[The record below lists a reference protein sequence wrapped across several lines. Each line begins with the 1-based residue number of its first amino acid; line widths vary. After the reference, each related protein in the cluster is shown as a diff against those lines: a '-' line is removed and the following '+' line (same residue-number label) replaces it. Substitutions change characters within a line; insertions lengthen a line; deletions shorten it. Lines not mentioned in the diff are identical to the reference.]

1 MEPFCSTEKV
11 VVTFGLLPRTS
22 SRFNQSKQS
31 SNNEKEFWERTMP
44 KLSIRD
50 LDLAGKRVFIR
61 VDFNVPLEDG
71 KVADDTRITSAIPT
85 IQFAVDKGARVILA
99 SHLGRPK
106 GQKNPKYSLKP
117 VADHLAHVLGGN
129 VAFAADCIGEEA
141 AKVVNALKDGEIA
154 LLENLRF
161 YAEEEAND
169 PKFAEQLA
177 ALCDVYV
184 NDAFG
189 TAHRAHASTEG
200 ITKFVSQAAAGF
212 LMEKELRYLIEA
224 LSSPQRPF
232 VVILGGAKVSDK
244 ILVIENLLKSADAV
258 LIGGAMAYTFL
269 KAQGLEIGKSLVE
282 DDKLELARQL
292 ETQAKERGVNLQLP
306 VDHVVAN
313 SPNDASSAKNVGVDA
328 TPAAMMG
335 LDIGEATQAAYAGII
350 ASAKTVIWNGP
361 MGMFEKP
368 PFDQGTRA
376 VANAVAEA
384 SETNGATSI
393 IGGGDSVAAI
403 HESGLAGKI
412 THISTGGGATLELL
426 AGDTLPGV
434 AALTEK

>member
-1 MEPFCSTEKV
+1 MS
-11 VVTFGLLPRTS
+11 
-22 SRFNQSKQS
+22 
-31 SNNEKEFWERTMP
+31 

-71 KVADDTRITSAIPT
+71 KVADDTRITAAVPT
-85 IQFAVDKGARVILA
+85 IQFAIDKGARVILA

-106 GQKNPKYSLKP
+106 GQRNMKYSLKP
-117 VADHLAHVLGGN
+117 VAEHLSKLIGQP
-129 VAFAADCIGEEA
+129 VAFADDCVGEEA
-141 AKVVNALKDGEIA
+141 AKVVNAMKDGDIA

-161 YAEEEAND
+161 HPEEEAND

-177 ALCDVYV
+177 SLCDVYV

-189 TAHRAHASTEG
+189 SAHRAHASTEG
-200 ITKFVSQAAAGF
+200 ITKFVKQSAAGF
-212 LMEKELRYLIEA
+212 LMERELRYLIEA
-224 LSSPQRPF
+224 LSKPRRPF

-244 ILVIENLLKSADAV
+244 IQVIENLLKSADAV

-269 KAQGLEIGKSLVE
+269 KARGLETGKSLVE
-282 DDKLELARQL
+282 PDKTELAARL
-292 ETQAKERGVNLQLP
+292 EAEAKERGVNLQLP
-306 VDHVVAN
+306 VDHVVAAGPDDGAN
-313 SPNDASSAKNVGVDA
+313 AKNVSVEA
-328 TPAAMMG
+328 TPADKMG
-335 LDIGEATQAAYAGII
+335 LDIGEATRKAYGEII
-350 ASAKTVIWNGP
+350 ASAQTIIWNGP

-368 PFDQGTRA
+368 PFDRGTRA
-376 VANAVAEA
+376 VAQAVVEA
-384 SETNGATSI
+384 SEKSDATSI

-403 HESGLAGKI
+403 QETGLADKI

-434 AALTEK
+434 AALSEK

>member
-1 MEPFCSTEKV
+1 M
-11 VVTFGLLPRTS
+11 
-22 SRFNQSKQS
+22 
-31 SNNEKEFWERTMP
+31 
-44 KLSIRD
+44 
-50 LDLAGKRVFIR
+50 
-61 VDFNVPLEDG
+61 
-71 KVADDTRITSAIPT
+71 
-85 IQFAVDKGARVILA
+85 
-99 SHLGRPK
+99 
-106 GQKNPKYSLKP
+106 
-117 VADHLAHVLGGN
+117 
-129 VAFAADCIGEEA
+129 
-141 AKVVNALKDGEIA
+141 KDGEIA

-177 ALCDVYV
+177 SLCDVYV

-224 LSSPQRPF
+224 LNSPRRPF

-244 ILVIENLLKSADAV
+244 IQVIENLLNSADAV

-269 KAQGLEIGKSLVE
+269 KARGLEIGKSLVE
-282 DDKLELARQL
+282 DDKTELANQL
-292 ETQAKERGVNLQLP
+292 VIKAKERGVKLELP
-306 VDHVVAN
+306 TDHVIAY
-313 SPNDASSAKNVGVDA
+313 SPNDGASAKTVSVDE
-328 TPAAMMG
+328 TPAGMMG
-335 LDIGEATQAAYAGII
+335 LDIGAATQKAYAGII
-350 ASAKTVIWNGP
+350 ASAQTIIWNGP
-361 MGMFEKP
+361 MGMFEKV

-376 VANAVAEA
+376 VAKAVAEA
-384 SETNGATSI
+384 SEKNDAASI
-393 IGGGDSVAAI
+393 IGGGDSVSAI
-403 HESGLAGKI
+403 HESGLADKI